1 MSKNRTLRH
10 KIESYIR
17 LGWENRFWYESSNAS
32 ATRFCVEHDLNVNTF
47 LSYVAILSPRVHV
60 SKNITLAKQYAL
72 SKETAGMMQQRV
84 TALQLFDVSG
94 VVSGVKIN
102 AFLDSLLLRPGAVC
116 VDIWMSR
123 IFGFDEGQLMRN
135 TKAMQRKRRYYQNY
149 IRRIADEFNIESYQ
163 MQAVLWSGYRQ
174 ANTIT
179 DAAVKPMEF

>member
-1 MSKNRTLRH
+1 MPSRPTLRH

-32 ATRFCVEHDLNVNTF
+32 ATRFCVEYELNVNTF

-60 SKNITLAKQYAL
+60 TKNISFAKQYAL
-72 SKETAGMMQQRV
+72 GKNTTGMMKQRV
-84 TALQLFDVSG
+84 NALQLFDVSG

-116 VDIWMSR
+116 IDIWMSR
-123 IFGFDEGQLMRN
+123 IFGFDKGELMLS
-135 TKAMQRKRRYYQNY
+135 TKLWQRKRNYYQNY
-149 IRRIADEFNIESYQ
+149 VRRVASEFNLESYQ

-179 DAAVKPMEF
+179 DAAVQPMGF